1 MRRIMMPAMPV
12 MIAAAGALVLTAG
25 SAAAESYN
33 LTLSGASPGG
43 LWSRIG
49 RGVDAA
55 IAAAHPG
62 STITYQ
68 TSSGGLANIALVSRG
83 KVPMGIA
90 VDGDLVLAR
99 NGTKPFKAPIRNVR
113 ALIRVYS
120 PSARFQAQHA
130 IINRDF
136 AKRHN
141 ITSFKDIAAKKIAV
155 RVAINRRGNL
165 DSEIGRLVLKHAGL
179 PLATIKANGG
189 RVVYAASREITSLML
204 DRRIDMTVYGIAY
217 KHARI
222 REVARGLDVTLLQIP
237 KPVAEQVAKETG
249 GKTCLF
255 KAAEYAFIDKDI
267 NSVCHGAVI
276 VVNEKMDDK
285 LAYELAKSIV
295 TQIEKYKT
303 GHRLL
308 AKVTT
313 RATLTEPSVIPF
325 HPGAAKYFREAGL
338 LK

>member
-1 MRRIMMPAMPV
+1 MRRIMMPAML
-12 MIAAAGALVLTAG
+12 AAAGALVLTAG

-55 IAAAHPG
+55 IAAAYPG

-68 TSSGGLANIALVSRG
+68 TSSGGLANIGLVSRG
-83 KVPMGIA
+83 KVPMGMVI
-90 VDGDLVLAR
+90 DGELVLASA
-99 NGTKPFKAPIRNVR
+99 GKKPFKAPIKNLRV
-113 ALIRVYS
+113 LIRAYS

-136 AKRHN
+136 AKRHG
-141 ITSFKDIAAKKIAV
+141 ITSFKDIVDKKIAI

-165 DSEIGRLVLKHAGL
+165 DSDIGRLVLEHAGL

-217 KHARI
+217 NHPRI
-222 REVARGLDVTLLQIP
+222 REVERGLDMTLLQIP
-237 KPVAEQVAKETG
+237 TPVAEAVAKETG
-249 GKTCLF
+249 GKTCVF
-255 KAAEYAFIDKDI
+255 KAAEYKFIDKDI
-267 NSVCHGAVI
+267 NSVCNGAVI
-276 VVNEKMDDK
+276 VVNEKMDDT
-285 LAYELAKSIV
+285 LAYNLAKAVV

-303 GHRLL
+303 AHRLIK
-308 AKVTT
+308 KVTT
-313 RATLTEPSVIPF
+313 PQTLAEPSVIPF
-325 HPGAAKYFREAGL
+325 HPGAAKYLREAGL

>member
-1 MRRIMMPAMPV
+1 MRRIMMAAV
-12 MIAAAGALVLTAG
+12 IAGAGALVLTSG
-25 SAAAESYN
+25 SAMAESYN
-33 LTLSGASPGG
+33 LSLSGASPGG

-55 IAAAHPG
+55 VAAAYPG

-68 TSSGGLANIALVSRG
+68 TSSGGLANIGLVARG
-83 KVPMGIA
+83 KVPMGLAI
-90 VDGDLVLAR
+90 DGELVLASA
-99 NGTKPFKAPIRNVR
+99 GKKPFRAPIKNLRV
-113 ALIRVYS
+113 LIRVYS
-120 PSARFQAQHA
+120 PDARFQAQHA

-141 ITSFKDIAAKKIAV
+141 IKSFKDIVAKKIAV

-165 DSEIGRLVLKHAGL
+165 DSDIGRLVLKHAGL
-179 PLATIKANGG
+179 PLDTIRANGG

-217 KHARI
+217 NHPRV
-222 REVARGLDVTLLQIP
+222 REVQRGIDMTLLQIP
-237 KPVAEQVAKETG
+237 MPVVNAVAKEIG
-249 GKTCLF
+249 GKHCVF
-255 KAAEYAFIDKDI
+255 KAAEYKFIDQDM
-267 NSVCHGAVI
+267 NSVCTGAVI

-285 LAYELAKSIV
+285 VAYDLAKAMV
-295 TQIEKYKT
+295 TQVEKYKT
-303 GHRLL
+303 AHRLI

-313 RATLTEPSVIPF
+313 PQTLAEPGSIPF
-325 HPGAAKYFREAGL
+325 HPGAAKYLREAGL

>member
-1 MRRIMMPAMPV
+1 MRRT
-12 MIAAAGALVLTAG
+12 MIAAMFAAGGAVVLMTG

-55 IAAAHPG
+55 LAAAYPG
-62 STITYQ
+62 STVTYQ
-68 TSSGGLANIALVSRG
+68 TSSGGLANIGLVSRG

-90 VDGDLVLAR
+90 IDAELVLATA
-99 NGTKPFKAPIRNVR
+99 GKKPFHAPIKNLRV
-113 ALIRVYS
+113 LFRVYS
-120 PSARFQAQHA
+120 PDARFQAQHA

-136 AKRHN
+136 AKRHG
-141 ITSFKDIAAKKIAV
+141 ITSFKDIADKKIAI

-165 DSEIGRLVLKHAGL
+165 DSEIGRLVLNHAGL

-217 KHARI
+217 NHPRI

-237 KPVAEQVAKETG
+237 KPVAEQVAKEIG
-249 GKTCLF
+249 GKTCVF
-255 KAAEYAFIDKDI
+255 KAAEYKFIDKDM
-267 NSVCHGAVI
+267 NSVCAGAVI
-276 VVNEKMDDK
+276 VVNAKMDDK
-285 LAYELAKSIV
+285 LAYNLAKGIV

-303 GHRLL
+303 AHRLIK
-308 AKVTT
+308 KVTT
-313 RATLTEPSVIPF
+313 PQTLAEPSVIPF